1 MLLAGALLDTVTF
14 VAQTPQSTPRPF
26 RIGAI
31 LARNTAWN
39 YAGFVVNMASSF
51 LLLPFVVRHVGE
63 AAAGMWLLL
72 GAVTGYMGMMEL
84 GIVPALAQRVAAAL
98 GRGDRAAVDRA
109 ASTSLAVMAAMMI
122 LAIQA
127 VWLAHWLALSLNLPS
142 ALNGTAATA
151 ISLAIIGVALR
162 MPQAPFQA
170 LLLGCQRQDRCS
182 QLWIAMALTKALL
195 TVGIVYAGLGIVAV
209 VAMEA
214 SVHLIAGMLQIRW
227 TRQELPGLRLCP
239 SLVSWAEVRDLT
251 SFGLQVT
258 VTGLFVLIVEQTDR
272 LVIGVLRPIAEVTM
286 YSAAWKLYVLAYTI
300 PTTLVQSL
308 GPVAATL
315 HGSGERERLRDVFV
329 RMSKYSFALALPPI
343 FGLGLAGGWLLDAW
357 MGERFVA
364 VLPVLQVL
372 LVSLLVTSVN
382 HPGYAVIIGSRRVG
396 QQMWIYNAP
405 LAVAN
410 LTLSVWLV
418 RRHGLIGIALGTA
431 IPAIIFEYPFLRLV
445 TSIVGMSVKEYVAV
459 VIRPTLVPAL
469 VIFVPAMIV
478 AASVPR
484 TSVAIVA
491 ATLGCGGVY
500 AVWFWLRRLSHSE
513 RCSVL
518 QHSPALPNRLN
529 KWLLGQGA

>member
-1 MLLAGALLDTVTF
+1 VLPAGTLLDAVIS
-14 VAQTPQSTPRPF
+14 VVQTPLSTPRPL

-31 LARNTAWN
+31 LARNTVWN
-39 YAGFVVNMASSF
+39 YAGFVVNMTTSF

-63 AAAGMWLLL
+63 AAAGLWLLL

-84 GIVPALAQRVAAAL
+84 GIVPALTQRVAAAL
-98 GRGDRAAVDRA
+98 GRGDRIAVDRA
-109 ASTSLAVMAAMMI
+109 ASTSLAVMAVMMI
-122 LAIQA
+122 MAIQV
-127 VWLAHWLALSLNLPS
+127 VWSAHWLASTLNLPS
-142 ALNGTAATA
+142 ELTSTATTA

-195 TVGIVYAGLGIVAV
+195 TACIVSAGLGIVAV

-214 SVHLIAGMLQIRW
+214 TVHLIAGMLQIHW
-227 TRQELPGLRLCP
+227 TRQELPELRLSP
-239 SLVSWAEVRDLT
+239 SLVSWAEVRYLT

-258 VTGLFVLIVEQTDR
+258 ITGLFVLIVEQTDR

-286 YSAAWKLYVLAYTI
+286 YSAAWKLYMLAYTI
-300 PTTLVQSL
+300 PTTLVQPL

-329 RMSKYSFALALPPI
+329 RMSRYSFALALPPI
-343 FGLGLAGGWLLDAW
+343 VGLGLAGGWLLDIW
-357 MGERFVA
+357 LGDRFVA

-382 HPGYAVIIGSRRVG
+382 HPGYAVIVGSRCVG
-396 QQMWIYNAP
+396 HQMWIYNAP

-418 RRHGLIGIALGTA
+418 QRYGLIGVALGTA
-431 IPAIIFEYPFLRLV
+431 IPAIVFEYPFLRLV
-445 TSIVGMSVKEYVAV
+445 TSIVGMSVKDYVAV
-459 VIRPTLVPAL
+459 VVRPTLVPAT
-469 VIFVPAMIV
+469 VIFFPALIV
-478 AASVPR
+478 AAGAPR

-491 ATLGCGGVY
+491 ATILCSGVY
-500 AVWFWLRRLSHSE
+500 VVWFWLRGLSYSE
-513 RCSVL
+513 RSSVL
-518 QHSPALPNRLN
+518 QHSPTLPDRLN
-529 KWLLGQGA
+529 KWLLGRGV